1 MYVSTHC
8 YLILVN
14 AFLSLFFFLK
24 TMFIKCT
31 FFKLQALH
39 NFSNFWWGLILTVI
53 QRVTEQSSFQP
64 GKIVWS
70 QTDEVVP
77 DYVCKD
83 TCQITALLENLD
95 AVWNIFPWFTATQT
109 HNINFRPFYQYPA
122 IHNCVKQTNISDF
135 HFLKNATLP
144 LGMILTSEQIE
155 PDRLWLIFFFIS
167 NSEETNSVPEAI
179 TIACLLWGNKPGLCL
194 TVVFC

>member
-1 MYVSTHC
+1 
-8 YLILVN
+8 
-14 AFLSLFFFLK
+14 
-24 TMFIKCT
+24 MFIKCT
-31 FFKLQALH
+31 FFKLQALQ

-53 QRVTEQSSFQP
+53 QRVAEQLSVQP
-64 GKIVWS
+64 GKIIWS
-70 QTDEVVP
+70 QTDVVVA

-83 TCQITALLENLD
+83 MCQIAALLENLD

-109 HNINFRPFYQYPA
+109 HNIKSTLWRCQKILYGDHPA

-155 PDRLWLIFFFIS
+155 LDRLWLIFFFNS

-179 TIACLLWGNKPGLCL
+179 TIACHLWGNKPGLCL